1 MDAAETGL
9 DDEIILARILRLVCP
24 QNQPRTV
31 ASPAPAIFRYSDD
44 SLMLLPHLPWTALP
58 GFEAADWFDIDFP
71 AALPGAPGAD
81 DGAR

>member
-31 ASPAPAIFRYSDD
+31 ASPAPAIFRFSDH
-44 SLMLLPHLPWTALP
+44 SLMRLRQLPWTAPP
-58 GFEAADWFDIDFP
+58 GLEAANSFDIDFP
-71 AALPGAPGAD
+71 AG
-81 DGAR
+81 